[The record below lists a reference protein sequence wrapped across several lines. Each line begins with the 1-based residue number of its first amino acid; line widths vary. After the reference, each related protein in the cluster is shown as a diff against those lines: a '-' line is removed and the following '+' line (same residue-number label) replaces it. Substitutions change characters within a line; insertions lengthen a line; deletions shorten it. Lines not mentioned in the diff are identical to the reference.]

1 MEPKFVEFLTKGKY
15 SGFVLVNLE
24 GQVRI
29 IGLDGRDKMPCG
41 EIVGSEVR
49 PFPYRNDCPSFKNI
63 ELTHVGLVN
72 FVVLGGSPGR
82 VCWVDGYYV
91 C

>member
-41 EIVGSEVR
+41 EIVGSEIR

-72 FVVLGGSPGR
+72 FVVLEGSPGR